1 MATRAKKISIY
12 LRFDIGNS
20 IGLGH
25 ASRCIELAKNL
36 KKNFNV
42 NLCTNLEAKKILKNK
57 EFKFFIKKKN
67 EKEENYILRIAKNK
81 KEKILF
87 IDNLYN
93 YKSGIIKKVSQK
105 FIKVFFYQNFSK
117 GIQKSN
123 IIIDPTPNLNSSRNI
138 KKKYKDTKIFSSEKY
153 LIVPKSY
160 SYKKKNYLGISFGGS
175 DPKLIS
181 FKILKYLNK
190 MKWKHDTY
198 LFLGPMFK
206 FKNQLKEKIAM
217 SNIKICNFDKRKFLR
232 SSLAICS
239 PGLTAFELLN
249 NKIFSLY
256 ISHSKKH
263 HNLGKFIVKKFN
275 YSKNL
280 KIYNELNFDNFKKII
295 NYYWNCKKNPNSL
308 KQKKLNMMYNSC
320 KKILRLILNETKQK

>member
-1 MATRAKKISIY
+1 MATRAKKIDIY

-36 KKNFNV
+36 KKSFNV

-57 EFKFFIKKKN
+57 EFNFFLKKKN
-67 EKEENYILRIAKNK
+67 EKEEVYMLRIAKNK

-87 IDNLYN
+87 IDTLYN
-93 YKSGIIKKVSQK
+93 YKTFIAKKVTRK
-105 FIKVFFYQNFSK
+105 FTKIFFYQNFSD

-123 IIIDPTPNLNSSRNI
+123 VIIDPTPNLNSSRNI
-138 KKKYKDTKIFSSEKY
+138 KKKFRGTKIFSGEKY

-160 SYKKKNYLGISFGGS
+160 NYKKKNYLGISFGGS

-181 FKILKYLNK
+181 FKILKYLKK
-190 MKWKHDTY
+190 MEWKNDTY

-206 FKNQLKEKIAM
+206 LKKQLNEKNFM
-217 SNIKICNFDKRKFLR
+217 SNVKICDFDKKKLLR

-263 HNLGKFIVKKFN
+263 HNLGKYLVNKFN

-295 NYYWNCKKNPNSL
+295 YYYWNCKKNPNSL
-308 KQKKLNMMYNSC
+308 KQKKLNKMYNSSN
-320 KKILRLILNETKQK
+320 KILKLILNEAR